1 MGLQAIAWAII
12 MLGTHREYIDPIRRE
27 IESVDQGYDCPQE
40 ALKKLRLLD
49 SFLRESSRLN
59 PLDGRKYFLC

>member
-1 MGLQAIAWAII
+1 MGLQAIPWVII

-27 IESVDQGYDCPQE
+27 IESVDQGYNCPHE
-40 ALKKLRLLD
+40 ALKNLKFLD

-59 PLDGRKYFLC
+59 PLDNREYLLC